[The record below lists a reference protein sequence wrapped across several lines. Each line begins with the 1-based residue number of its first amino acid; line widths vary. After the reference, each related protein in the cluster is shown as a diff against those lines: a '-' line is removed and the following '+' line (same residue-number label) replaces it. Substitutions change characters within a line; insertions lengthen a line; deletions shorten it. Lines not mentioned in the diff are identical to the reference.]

1 MSVVFWL
8 LAIQLV
14 GLAAFPIA
22 FAIMPSL
29 RDRGYSVAK
38 PLGLIL
44 LSWPLWL
51 LGSFNLL
58 PTNTLTLWGALA
70 VMALVSGR
78 IAYVRR
84 EEIAALLRRER
95 HAILMAEGVFLLT
108 FLAWVFYRA
117 YDPAIGSTEQ
127 PMDFAFLNA
136 AVLADFFPPEDPW
149 LRGGDLPYYYFGYLM
164 AGNLTEMTLIPTRVS
179 YNLALAL
186 IPSMAASAAFGLVY
200 NLIRAHGSNAWRA
213 VRFGLIAPVL
223 LLVVSNLVGLME
235 FVRIRGFGS
244 PGFWSWIGIKDLGSA
259 EALSWRP
266 MDYLWWWRST
276 RVIDTLNEDGGS
288 LDYTITEFPFFSFL
302 LGDLHPHAMSIPFV
316 LLFVTFCLAV
326 YLSPARPAVRVLRE
340 RPWTVLAAG
349 VMLGALAFVNVWDIA
364 TFGALWAVVVV
375 FRSVRDSHGD
385 WARALPLAWP
395 PIGVVLLLAV
405 LLYVPYYVSLD
416 SQASG
421 ILPVG
426 EVGTRPIHFLILWGL
441 FLSILAPFLLRQA
454 YGALPLPRTS
464 AAGVAVEAE
473 ATVAIETPAGGAPQ
487 PAFSDVFWP
496 RAAAALA
503 VVMLPFFVWAAW
515 HLGWNTVAG
524 TSNPFVV
531 VGERLVS
538 VLPLAALLSATIYA
552 LIRTGER
559 GDQPAIV
566 FVLAMVSVG
575 LLLILGPEFL
585 RLDDLFHN
593 RMNTIFKLYYQAWI
607 LLATA
612 SAFGLYC
619 LSSIGL
625 PGRGALRAAVAGWWV
640 VIGLLMAGSL
650 YYPVE
655 AALTKSG
662 QFQGEATLDGLAH
675 VARNSPGE
683 YAAILWLQDNAQEG
697 DGLLEAVG
705 GSYSAY
711 SRVSSSTGL
720 PTVLGWPGHEHQ
732 WRGSRLPFEGRE
744 EDVRAIYET
753 RDASEASDLLDE
765 YGIKY
770 IVVGPRERASY
781 GTAGLSK
788 FSQLGDEAF
797 SQDEVTIFRVR
808 E

>member
-1 MSVVFWL
+1 
-8 LAIQLV
+8 
-14 GLAAFPIA
+14 
-22 FAIMPSL
+22 MPSL
-29 RDRGYSVAK
+29 RDRGYAVAK

-51 LGSFNLL
+51 LGSFNLV
-58 PTNTLTLWGALA
+58 PTTTVTLWAALA
-70 VMALVSGR
+70 VMAVVSGR

-84 EEIAALLRRER
+84 GEMLALLRREGR
-95 HAILMAEGVFLLT
+95 VILIAEGVFLLM
-108 FLAWVFYRA
+108 FLAWVLYRA
-117 YDPAIGSTEQ
+117 YDPAIDSTEQ

-136 AVLADFFPPEDPW
+136 SVLAGHFPPEDPW
-149 LRGGDLPYYYFGYLM
+149 LRGGNVPYYYFGYLLM
-164 AGNLTEMTLIPTRVS
+164 GNLTEMTLIPTRVS

-186 IPSMAASAAFGLVY
+186 IPAMAASAAFGLAY
-200 NLIRAHGSNAWRA
+200 NLIRVHGANASKA
-213 VRFGLIAPVL
+213 IGFGLVAPVL
-223 LLVVSNLVGLME
+223 LLVVSNLVGLLE
-235 FVRIRGFGS
+235 LLRIRGFGS
-244 PGFWSWIGIKDLGSA
+244 AGFWSWIGIKDLGPA

-266 MDYLWWWRST
+266 MDYLWWWRSS

-326 YLSPARPAVRVLRE
+326 YLSPARVVEGPLRD
-340 RPWTVLAAG
+340 RLGTVVAAA
-349 VMLGALAFVNVWDIA
+349 VMLGALAFINVWDIA

-375 FRSVRDSHGD
+375 LGVVRMVNGD
-385 WARALPLAWP
+385 WTRVLPLAWMP
-395 PIGVVLLLAV
+395 TAATLALALLLYA
-405 LLYVPYYVSLD
+405 PYYVSLD

-441 FLSILAPFLLRQA
+441 FLSILTPVLLRQA
-454 YGALPLPRTS
+454 HAALPLRRR
-464 AAGVAVEAE
+464 ALAGGSTE
-473 ATVAIETPAGGAPQ
+473 ATEAAVAGDTLAGGAPQ
-487 PAFSDVFWP
+487 PAFSEVFWP
-496 RAAAALA
+496 RAAVALA

-524 TSNPFVV
+524 TSNPFAV

-538 VLPLAALLSATIYA
+538 VLPLAALLFAAIFA
-552 LIRTGER
+552 LIRVGER
-559 GDQPAIV
+559 GDQPVIV

-585 RLDDLFHN
+585 RLGDLFNN

-625 PGRGALRAAVAGWWV
+625 PGRGALRAAMAGWWV
-640 VIGLLMAGSL
+640 VIGLLTAGSL

-662 QFQGEATLDGLAH
+662 QFQGEATLDGLSH
-675 VARNSPGE
+675 VARSSPGE
-683 YAAILWLQDNAQEG
+683 YAAILWLQDNAGEG
-697 DGLLEAVG
+697 DGVLEAVG
-705 GSYSAY
+705 DSWSTY
-711 SRVSSSTGL
+711 SRISSSTGL
-720 PTVLGWPGHEHQ
+720 PTVLGWPWHEHQ
-732 WRGSRLPFEGRE
+732 WRGSREPFEGRE
-744 EDVRAIYET
+744 EDVKAIYET
-753 RDASEASDLLDE
+753 RDASVASNLLGE

-770 IVVGPRERASY
+770 VVVGTREIASY

-788 FSQLGDEAF
+788 FTQLGNEAF
-797 SQDEVTIFRVR
+797 SQDDVTIYRIR

>member
-1 MSVVFWL
+1 
-8 LAIQLV
+8 
-14 GLAAFPIA
+14 
-22 FAIMPSL
+22 MPSL
-29 RDRGYSVAK
+29 RDRGYTVAK
-38 PLGLIL
+38 PLGLVL

-58 PTNTLTLWGALA
+58 PTNTVTLWGALV

-84 EEIAALLRRER
+84 ADMAALLRREG
-95 HAILMAEGVFLLT
+95 HVILIAEGVFLLM

-117 YDPAIGSTEQ
+117 YDPAIDSTEQ
-127 PMDFAFLNA
+127 PMDFSFLNA

-149 LRGGDLPYYYFGYLM
+149 LRGGSVPYYYFGYLM
-164 AGNLTEMTLIPTRVS
+164 TGNLAEMTLIPTRVS
-179 YNLALAL
+179 FNLALAL
-186 IPSMAASAAFGLVY
+186 IPAMAATAVFGLVY
-200 NLIRAHGSNAWRA
+200 NLIRAHGASAMRA
-213 VRFGLIAPVL
+213 VRFGLVAPVL
-223 LLVVSNLVGLME
+223 LLVVSNLVGLLE

-244 PGFWSWIGIKDLGSA
+244 PGFWSWIGIKDLGPA

-266 MDYLWWWRST
+266 MDYLWWWRSS
-276 RVIDTLNEDGGS
+276 RVVDTLNADGGS

-316 LLFVTFCLAV
+316 LLFVSFCLAI
-326 YLSPARPAVRVLRE
+326 YLSPARSAVGALRE
-340 RPWTVLAAG
+340 RSWTILAAA
-349 VMLGALAFVNVWDIA
+349 VILGALAFVNVWDIA

-375 FRSVRDSHGD
+375 FRAVREVNGD
-385 WARALPLAWP
+385 WARVLPLAWQ
-395 PIGVVLLLAV
+395 PIAATLVLAV
-405 LLYVPYYVSLD
+405 LLYAPYYVSLD

-441 FLSILAPFLLRQA
+441 FLSILTPFLLRQFHA
-454 YGALPLPRTS
+454 SLPLPRTAL
-464 AAGVAVEAE
+464 AAAVAEPGEDAPANV
-473 ATVAIETPAGGAPQ
+473 TPAGGASE
-487 PAFSDVFWP
+487 PAFSVVFWP

-515 HLGWNTVAG
+515 HLGWNAVAG
-524 TSNPFVV
+524 SSNPFVV

-538 VLPLAALLSATIYA
+538 VLPLAVLLFAAIYA
-552 LIRTGER
+552 LIRIGEK
-559 GDQPAIV
+559 GEQPAIA
-566 FVLAMVSVG
+566 FVLAMVSLG
-575 LLLILGPEFL
+575 LLLIIGPEFL

-607 LLATA
+607 LLATV
-612 SAFGLYC
+612 SAFGLYF
-619 LSSIGL
+619 LSSIRL
-625 PGRGALRAAVAGWWV
+625 PGRGVLRAATAGWWV
-640 VIGLLMAGSL
+640 VIGVLMAGSL

-675 VARNSPGE
+675 VARSSPGE

-697 DGLLEAVG
+697 DGVLEAIG
-705 GSYSAY
+705 DSWSTYG
-711 SRVSSSTGL
+711 RVSSSTGL
-720 PTVLGWPGHEHQ
+720 PTVLGWPWHEHQ

-753 RDASEASDLLDE
+753 RDASEASNLLE
-765 YGIKY
+765 KYGIKY
-770 IVVGPRERASY
+770 VVVGPRERTSY
-781 GTAGLSK
+781 GTVGLSK
-788 FSQLGDEAF
+788 FLQLGDEVF
-797 SQDEVTIFRVR
+797 SQGDVTIYRIR
-808 E
+808 G

>member
-1 MSVVFWL
+1 
-8 LAIQLV
+8 
-14 GLAAFPIA
+14 
-22 FAIMPSL
+22 MPAL
-29 RDRGYSVAK
+29 RDRGYAVAK

-44 LSWPLWL
+44 VSWPLWL
-51 LGSFNLL
+51 LGSFNLV
-58 PTNTLTLWGALA
+58 PTTTVTLWGALA
-70 VMALVSGR
+70 VMALVSSW

-84 EEIAALLRRER
+84 EEMLALLRREG
-95 HAILMAEGVFLLT
+95 HAILIAEGVFLLM
-108 FLAWVFYRA
+108 FLAWVAYRA
-117 YDPAIGSTEQ
+117 YDPAIDSTEQ

-136 AVLADFFPPEDPW
+136 SVLAGYFPPADPW
-149 LRGGDLPYYYFGYLM
+149 LRGGDVPYYYFGYLLM
-164 AGNLTEMTLIPTRVS
+164 GNLTEMTLIPTRVS

-186 IPSMAASAAFGLVY
+186 IPAMAASAAFGLVY
-200 NLIRAHGSNAWRA
+200 NLIRVHGANARKA
-213 VRFGLIAPVL
+213 MGFGLVAPAL
-223 LLVVSNLVGLME
+223 LLVTSNLVGLLE
-235 FVRIRGFGS
+235 FLRIRGFGS
-244 PGFWSWIGIKDLGSA
+244 AGFWSWIGIKDLGPA

-266 MDYLWWWRST
+266 MDYLWWWRSS
-276 RVIDTLNEDGGS
+276 RVIDTLNAEGGS

-316 LLFVTFCLAV
+316 LLFVTLCLAV
-326 YLSPARPAVRVLRE
+326 YVTPGGAAVRALRE
-340 RPWTVLAAG
+340 TPWTVLAAS
-349 VMLGALAFVNVWDIA
+349 VILGALAFVNVWDIA

-375 FRSVRDSHGD
+375 FRTVRETNGD
-385 WARALPLAWP
+385 WARVLPLAWL
-395 PIGVVLLLAV
+395 PIGATLLLAV
-405 LLYVPYYVSLD
+405 LLYTPYYVSLD

-441 FLSILAPFLLRQA
+441 FLSILTPVLLRQA
-454 YGALPLPRTS
+454 YAALPLRRTS
-464 AAGVAVEAE
+464 TARVAAGDAE
-473 ATVAIETPAGGAPQ
+473 AVGALEAPAGGAPQ
-487 PAFSDVFWP
+487 PAFAEVFWP

-524 TSNPFVV
+524 SSNPFVV
-531 VGERLVS
+531 VSERLVS
-538 VLPLAALLSATIYA
+538 VLPLAAMLFAAIFA
-552 LIRTGER
+552 LIRIGER
-559 GDQPAIV
+559 GEQPAMA
-566 FVLAMVSVG
+566 FVLAMVSLG

-585 RLDDLFHN
+585 RLGDLFNN

-625 PGRGALRAAVAGWWV
+625 PGRRALRAAMAGWWV
-640 VIGLLMAGSL
+640 VIGLLTAGSL

-662 QFQGEATLDGLAH
+662 QFQGEATLDGLSH
-675 VARNSPGE
+675 VARSSPGE
-683 YAAILWLQDNAQEG
+683 YAAILWLQDNAMEG

-705 GSYSAY
+705 DSWSTY

-720 PTVLGWPGHEHQ
+720 PTVLGWPWHEHQ
-732 WRGSRLPFEGRE
+732 WRGSREPFEGRE

-753 RDASEASDLLDE
+753 RDASEAADLLDE

-770 IVVGPRERASY
+770 VVVGPRERNSY

-788 FSQLGDEAF
+788 FPQLGDEAF
-797 SQDEVTIFRVR
+797 SQDDVTIYRIR